1 RQSEPRHSLLR
12 MCANRIGVNSV
23 SKTCDHGKLHPDWTP
38 ETSMDQPAK
47 PTKAQEPWIGVRGR
61 IGVIIPSTDIGCE
74 YGCQR
79 IIPPGVTW
87 HFARFFVAQPDLS
100 SDNMFLAFIDAI
112 RKTIPDAIRDII
124 TCEPSYIMMGMSAE
138 TFWGGL
144 EGNAEFEARLREMIG
159 PDMGL
164 TSGAAALKAALDV
177 FGARTV
183 AALTPYQPVGDQQ
196 VQRFL
201 EGAGYRGTRV
211 VGLKCETATSI
222 AHTPPREVID
232 TVLCDLNDDNVDAIV
247 QAGTNLSTQDI
258 FPALEQQLGKPVIPI
273 NIATIWH
280 ALRAQ
285 GIKDKFSGRGWLLE
299 RF

>member
-1 RQSEPRHSLLR
+1 
-12 MCANRIGVNSV
+12 
-23 SKTCDHGKLHPDWTP
+23 
-38 ETSMDQPAK
+38 MDQAVK
-47 PTKAQEPWIGVRGR
+47 LTKAQAPWIGSRGR
-61 IGVIIPSTDIGCE
+61 IGVIIPSTNIGVE
-74 YGCQR
+74 YDCQR

-87 HFARFFVAQPDLS
+87 HFARFFVEQPDLS
-100 SDNMFLAFIDAI
+100 SDDMFLAFIDAI
-112 RKTIPDAIRDII
+112 RKTIPDAIRDIM

-144 EGNAEFEARLREMIG
+144 EGNAEFEARLRDDIG

-164 TSGAAALKAALDV
+164 TSGAAALKAALDA

-183 AALTPYQPVGDQQ
+183 AALTPYQPVGDEQ
-196 VQRFL
+196 VRRFL
-201 EGAGYRGTRV
+201 EESGYTVTNV

-232 TVLCDLNDDNVDAIV
+232 VVLNELDGDNVDAIV

-258 FPALEQQLGKPVIPI
+258 FPELERKLGKPVIPI
-273 NIATIWH
+273 NVATIWH
-280 ALRAQ
+280 AFRAH
-285 GIKDKFSGRGWLLE
+285 GIDDTISGRGWLLE

>member
-1 RQSEPRHSLLR
+1 
-12 MCANRIGVNSV
+12 
-23 SKTCDHGKLHPDWTP
+23 
-38 ETSMDQPAK
+38 MDQAVK
-47 PTKAQEPWIGVRGR
+47 LTKAQEPWIGKRGR
-61 IGVIIPSTDIGCE
+61 IGVIIPSTNIGVE
-74 YGCQR
+74 YDCQR

-100 SDNMFLAFIDAI
+100 SDNMFLAFIEAI
-112 RKTIPDAIRDII
+112 RKTIPDALRDIM

-144 EGNAEFEARLREMIG
+144 EGNAEFEMRLREVIG
-159 PDMGL
+159 HEIGL
-164 TSGAAALKAALDV
+164 TSGAAALKAALDA
-177 FGARTV
+177 FGARRV
-183 AALTPYQPVGDQQ
+183 AALTPYQPVGDEQ
-196 VQRFL
+196 VRRFL
-201 EGAGYRGTRV
+201 EESGYHVTNV
-211 VGLKCETATSI
+211 VGLKCDTATSI

-232 TVLCDLNDDNVDAIV
+232 VVLNQLEGDDVDAIV

-258 FPALEQQLGKPVIPI
+258 FPGLEQQLGKPVIPI

-285 GIKDKFSGRGWLLE
+285 GIEDKVFGRGWLLE